1 MTGRN
6 LLVEVVVVAF
16 PTGMVD
22 YGILVVGVACGSA
35 SCDAWDLMA
44 FQIEVVAY
52 CMVVGKAF

>member
-1 MTGRN
+1 MTGIN
-6 LLVEVVVVAF
+6 L
-16 PTGMVD
+16 
-22 YGILVVGVACGSA
+22 LVVGVACGSA